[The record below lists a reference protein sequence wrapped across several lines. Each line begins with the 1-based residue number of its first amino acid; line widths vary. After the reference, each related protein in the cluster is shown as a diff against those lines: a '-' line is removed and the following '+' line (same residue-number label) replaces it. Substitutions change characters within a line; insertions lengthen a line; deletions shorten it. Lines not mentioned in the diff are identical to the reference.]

1 MRDQAYEFYYKTP
14 LEFCFT
20 KCCICCYDKKKHYI
34 NDKIV
39 DVKPAPNPS
48 NIQWENLSY
57 SKASLQIR
65 NRISFLIS
73 FLLLCGALVTQV
85 GLK

>member
-1 MRDQAYEFYYKTP
+1 MKILLAQN
-14 LEFCFT
+14 T
-20 KCCICCYDKKKHYI
+20 KAIKYNDYLCSI